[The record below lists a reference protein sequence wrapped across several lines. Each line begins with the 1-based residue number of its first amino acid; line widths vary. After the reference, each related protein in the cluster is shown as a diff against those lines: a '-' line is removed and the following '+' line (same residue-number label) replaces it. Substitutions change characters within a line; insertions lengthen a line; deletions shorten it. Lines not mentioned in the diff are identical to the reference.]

1 MKGQIDIANRQIDS
15 FKIER
20 EDARSKYEIAS
31 QKISNLE
38 RENMKLYKMTIE
50 REQAQTPTYT
60 RNFEDQPRFSTTPL
74 HSSINPG
81 IRAQI

>member
-1 MKGQIDIANRQIDS
+1 MKAQIEIANRQIDS

-20 EDARSKYEIAS
+20 EDARSKHEIAS

-60 RNFEDQPRFSTTPL
+60 RNFEEQPRFSTTPL

-81 IRAQI
+81 II